1 LKLKPKKFLNLLF
14 KFVIIKEPSMDFS
27 SALPTFII
35 TLREGVEAALVV
47 GIVFAYLKKAG
58 KTHLKNWI
66 YFGISAGIS
75 VSAIAGV
82 AFEWVI
88 KGLGTANQ
96 QYAGAIEPLME
107 GVFGLLAIGLLS
119 WMLIWMARHAK
130 GLKKEVENAVGSA
143 LQSDAQAGWGI
154 FSLVFF
160 AILREGFETVLFIAS
175 KFQQGIIPTLG
186 AVAGVGVAILIGMLL
201 FKWGMRLDI
210 RKFFAVMGILLLLI
224 IAGLVV
230 TSLARFDQA
239 INSMAQMNRE
249 SQSMCF
255 FHERFA
261 KPADRDCIL
270 GPMVW
275 NLSKVLPEEQ
285 FPGIVFS
292 AMFGYVQRLYLVQA
306 ISYVI
311 FLVTIGSIY
320 LQPQT
325 WRLNWSREQ
334 NTTEKA

>member
-1 LKLKPKKFLNLLF
+1 
-14 KFVIIKEPSMDFS
+14 MDFS

-58 KTHLKNWI
+58 QTHLKNWI
-66 YFGISAGIS
+66 YGGIGAGIALS
-75 VSAIAGV
+75 LIAGV
-82 AFEWVI
+82 AFEWLV
-88 KGLGTANQ
+88 KSLGAANE

-107 GVFGLLAIGLLS
+107 GLFGVLAIGLLS
-119 WMLIWMARHAK
+119 WMLIWMSRHAK
-130 GLKKEVENAVGSA
+130 GLKQEVESAVGSA
-143 LQSDAQAGWGI
+143 LQTDARAGWGI
-154 FSLVFF
+154 FWLIFF

-175 KFQQGIIPTLG
+175 KFQQGIVPAVG
-186 AVAGVGVAILIGMLL
+186 AIAGVATASFIGLLL
-201 FKWGMRLDI
+201 FKWGMRLNI
-210 RKFFAVMGILLLLI
+210 RKFFAVMGVLLLLI

-239 INSMAQMNRE
+239 INAVAQMNRE
-249 SQSMCF
+249 SQGLCF

-275 NLSKVLPEEQ
+275 NFSKTMPEEQ
-285 FPGIVFS
+285 FPGMVF
-292 AMFGYVQRLYLVQA
+292 AALFGYVQRLYLVQA
-306 ISYVI
+306 ICYAV
-311 FLVTIGSIY
+311 FLLGVGSIY

-325 WRLNWSREQ
+325 WKLSWLRDRLQ
-334 NTTEKA
+334 LKGQ

>member
-1 LKLKPKKFLNLLF
+1 
-14 KFVIIKEPSMDFS
+14 MDFS

-58 KTHLKNWI
+58 QTHLKTWI
-66 YFGISAGIS
+66 YAGISAGIAVS
-75 VSAIAGV
+75 VLAGV

-88 KGLGTANQ
+88 KSLGAANQ

-130 GLKKEVENAVGSA
+130 GLKQEVESAVGSA
-143 LQSDAQAGWGI
+143 LKTDAQAGWGI
-154 FSLVFF
+154 FGLVFF

-175 KFQQGIIPTLG
+175 KFQQGIFPTIG
-186 AVAGVGVAILIGMLL
+186 AIAGVGTAILIGLLL
-201 FKWGMRLDI
+201 FKWGMRLNI
-210 RKFFAVMGILLLLI
+210 RKFFAVMGMLLLLI
-224 IAGLVV
+224 IAGLFV

-239 INSMAQMNRE
+239 INAVAQMNRE
-249 SQSMCF
+249 SQDMCF
-255 FHERFA
+255 FYERFA
-261 KPADRDCIL
+261 KPADKDCIL

-275 NLSKVLPEEQ
+275 NLSKSMPEEG
-285 FPGIVFS
+285 FPGIVF
-292 AMFGYVQRLYLVQA
+292 AALFGYVERLYLVQA
-306 ISYVI
+306 VCYVI
-311 FLVTIGSIY
+311 FLLGVGSIY

-325 WRLNWSREQ
+325 WKLSWSQIERQ
-334 NTTEKA
+334 FRG